1 MKYFVY
7 LLINYNKKRILTYAG
22 YTKNIKK
29 RLKLHNSSKGAK
41 FTKGRKWAI
50 IYKKGYSTK
59 SEAMRK
65 EYSLKINRKLR
76 KNLKN
81 KMFIIL
87 VELKIGLLM
96 ELILI
101 LLLYLQ

>member
-1 MKYFVY
+1 MKYYVY
-7 LLINYNKKRILTYAG
+7 LIASFHNNKLITYAG
-22 YTKNIKK
+22 YTNNIKK

-76 KNLKN
+76 NDLKN
-81 KMFIIL
+81 KY
-87 VELKIGLLM
+87 KINHN
-96 ELILI
+96 IK
-101 LLLYLQ
+101 

>member
-1 MKYFVY
+1 MYFVY
-7 LLINYNKKRILTYAG
+7 LLVAKNRSRTISYVG
-22 YTKNIKK
+22 YTNNINK
-29 RLKLHNSSKGAK
+29 RLKLHNNSKGAK

-76 KNLKN
+76 NDLKN
-81 KMFIIL
+81 KY
-87 VELKIGLLM
+87 KINHN
-96 ELILI
+96 IK
-101 LLLYLQ
+101 